1 MKNRIKTIV
10 CLCWFF
16 TLAIFPQRIVS
27 KQEAIDYIKSCINE
41 TCINSPQLWTN
52 DMYLYKIV
60 YEQNEI
66 HYYFYMDENILDSFE
81 KKVQHANAGI
91 SSDDAKEA
99 FALFCKGID
108 LTYFFTNL
116 KRDALFK
123 KAMLL
128 SNCKVKGLVFN
139 CPKTKILFSYSFC
152 QADII
157 KMQELLRRGSFSF
170 CCNFFQKQ
178 FLFSKGFWLNKN
190 VPLRLDENT
199 IFLGVSVLKNKV
211 VYNYEISDNILVKY
225 GQEDL
230 KWWKAFSINCIV
242 DELKGLNANIG
253 EECLFYEMA
262 NISFEVV
269 ICAKS
274 HKQLNRIME
283 FSYQDILNFSKNSIR

>member
-1 MKNRIKTIV
+1 MKNRIITIV

-41 TCINSPQLWTN
+41 TCINSPQLWAN

-66 HYYFYMDENILDSFE
+66 HYYFYMDETILDSFE

-108 LTYFFTNL
+108 LTYFFTNF

-139 CPKTKILFSYSFC
+139 SQKTKILFSYSFC

-157 KMQELLRRGSFSF
+157 KMQELLSRGSYSF
-170 CCNFFQKQ
+170 CCKFFQKQ
-178 FLFSKGFWLNKN
+178 FIFSKGF
-190 VPLRLDENT
+190 
-199 IFLGVSVLKNKV
+199 
-211 VYNYEISDNILVKY
+211 
-225 GQEDL
+225 
-230 KWWKAFSINCIV
+230 
-242 DELKGLNANIG
+242 
-253 EECLFYEMA
+253 
-262 NISFEVV
+262 
-269 ICAKS
+269 
-274 HKQLNRIME
+274 
-283 FSYQDILNFSKNSIR
+283 